1 MTTSNHAVKAR
12 EACLTHPIS
21 ANLTARQRFVLRGLI
36 AGHSNLE
43 MAEQLCLT
51 EYTIKYHCRALYQHF
66 GVANRVELVSE
77 LLRRFG
83 SDLLAFAQTE
93 EQGQS
98 RSTRASCNRV
108 RSVADRRPRGYAR
121 PSQPRGFTAHSQY
134 LGQRL

>member
-1 MTTSNHAVKAR
+1 MTTSEHTVNAR
-12 EACLTHPIS
+12 EASLNHPIS

-36 AGHSNLE
+36 AGRSNFD

-77 LLRRFG
+77 LLRRYG

-93 EQGQS
+93 ERVPT
-98 RSTRASCNRV
+98 RSAPVTGRRV
-108 RSVADRRPRGYAR
+108 RSVADRRPPAYAR
-121 PSQPRGFTAHSQY
+121 PTQPRGFTAHRQY